1 MDPALRSLLWG
12 IGLLVGLMSLVALA
26 VVFVVRLRRRFTTI
40 DEAASVAGTAGA
52 DWIGLLTALPT
63 DRLPAREW
71 ITRAPGLVAQVVS
84 CPVPLRMPLI
94 AALDGAI
101 SRCNDPLARASMTQV
116 RRALAA
122 LPAA

>member
-1 MDPALRSLLWG
+1 MDPLLRSLVWG
-12 IGLLVGLMSLVALA
+12 VGLMVLVALA
-26 VVFVVRLRRRFTTI
+26 VLIVVQLRRRFTTAE
-40 DEAASVAGTAGA
+40 EAGTPVAGTAQA

-63 DRLPAREW
+63 DRVPSREW
-71 ITRAPGLVAQVVS
+71 LTLAPGLVAQTAD
-84 CPVPLRMPLI
+84 CPAPLRAPLI

-101 SRCNDPLARASMTQV
+101 ARCSDPLARASMTQL